1 MLNDRE
7 TICHICHSIVTAKS
21 PKIGDIA
28 ICFKC
33 KAEFDVT
40 ADELRYIQ
48 STGAFLEDDECQ
60 TVTTYFKEKTNKTK
74 PV

>member
-1 MLNDRE
+1 MLSSRE
-7 TICHICHSIVTAKS
+7 TICRICQSIVTAKS
-21 PKIGDIA
+21 LKIGDIA

-48 STGAFLEDDECQ
+48 STGAFLADDECQ
-60 TVTTYFKEKTNKTK
+60 TVTTYFKQK
-74 PV
+74 PLTSEII

>member
-7 TICHICHSIVTAKS
+7 TICHICKSTVIAKNL
-21 PKIGDIA
+21 KIGDIA

-48 STGAFLEDDECQ
+48 STGAFLDGDE
-60 TVTTYFKEKTNKTK
+60 
-74 PV
+74 